1 MSKRLFSLLA
11 ATVLVACS
19 LLPVAAHAAKV
30 KVAFALLGTVDDRG
44 WNTAHSNGI
53 EYLKQ
58 QLGDKMEL
66 SVTENVG
73 PQDAERVIRNYAQQ
87 GYDIIF
93 GNSFPHMDAVE
104 RVAAEFPNIKF
115 EHCSGFKMAANMS
128 NYFVRLYQ
136 AEYLAGY
143 TAGLMGFKNVGTV
156 ATHPI
161 PEPIRGINAFTIGL
175 KKGLTEAGVSFDPK
189 KVNTVVWMKS
199 WADPIKETTL
209 AETLAGR
216 GHDLIRQMADTPESS
231 LAACAQ
237 DVPAIGYGM
246 NAAQY
251 GADCALTSTTVNWGP
266 YYVATVQSV
275 IDGTWKAQ
283 SYWGGFDKDG
293 VRLAPFGKA
302 VPADVQAKVKAEM
315 AKLQHGE
322 DHIFAG
328 PIMDQSGKEAIA
340 KGAQATD
347 GDLLGM
353 MYFVEGV
360 SGTIPQ

>member
-1 MSKRLFSLLA
+1 MSKRIFSLLMA
-11 ATVLVACS
+11 AALITCAA
-19 LLPVAAHAAKV
+19 LPAMAQAAKL

-44 WNTAHSNGI
+44 WNSAHSYGI
-53 EYLKQ
+53 EYLKKQ
-58 QLGDKMEL
+58 MGDKIEL

-73 PQDAERVIRNYAQQ
+73 PQDAERVLRNYAQQ
-87 GYDIIF
+87 GYDVIF
-93 GNSFPHMDAVE
+93 GTSFPHMDAIE
-104 RVAAEFPNIKF
+104 RVAAEFPKIKF
-115 EHCSGFKMAANMS
+115 EHCSGYKMSANMS

-175 KKGLTEAGVSFDPK
+175 KKGLTEAGISFDPK

-209 AETLAGR
+209 AETLTGR

-237 DVPAIGYGM
+237 GVPAVGYGTD
-246 NAAQY
+246 AAAA
-251 GADCALTSTTVNWGP
+251 GADCAITSTTPNWGP
-266 YYVATVQSV
+266 YYVQVVSAALKG
-275 IDGTWKAQ
+275 DWKAQ
-283 SYWGGFDKDG
+283 AYWGGFDKDG
-293 VRLAPFGKA
+293 VRLAPFNKS
-302 VPADVQAKVKAEM
+302 VPATVQAKVMAELE
-315 AKLQHGE
+315 KLKKGE

-328 PIMDQSGKEAIA
+328 PIADQSGKVTIPA
-340 KGAQATD
+340 GAQAND

-353 MYFVEGV
+353 MYLIEGV
-360 SGTIPQ
+360 SGTLPQ

>member
-1 MSKRLFSLLA
+1 MSKRLFSFLMA
-11 ATVLVACS
+11 AALVMCAA
-19 LLPVAAHAAKV
+19 LPCVAQAAKV
-30 KVAFALLGTVDDRG
+30 KVAFAMLGTVDDRG
-44 WNTAHSNGI
+44 WNTAHSKGV
-53 EYLKQ
+53 EALKEA
-58 QLGDKMEL
+58 LGDKIEL
-66 SVTENVG
+66 SITENVG
-73 PQDAERVIRNYAQQ
+73 PQDAERVIRDYAQK

-93 GNSFPHMDAVE
+93 GNAFPYMDAME
-104 RVAAEFPNIKF
+104 RVAAEFPNVKF
-115 EHCSGFKMAANMS
+115 EHCSGYKMAKNMS

-199 WADPIKETTL
+199 WADPIKETAL

-237 DVPAIGYGM
+237 GVPAVGYGTD
-246 NAAQY
+246 AASF
-251 GADCALTSTTVNWGP
+251 GADCAITSTTPNWGP

-275 IDGTWKAQ
+275 IDGTWKSQA
-283 SYWGGFDKDG
+283 YWGGFDKDG
-293 VRLAPFGKA
+293 VRLAPFAKD
-302 VPADVQAKVKAEM
+302 VPADVQAKVMAELD
-315 AKLQHGE
+315 KLKKGE

-328 PIMDQSGKEAIA
+328 PVADQSGKEVIA
-340 KGAQATD
+340 KGAQAND

-353 MYFVEGV
+353 MYLVEGV
-360 SGTIPQ
+360 SGSIPQ

>member
-1 MSKRLFSLLA
+1 MIKRIITVLMAAALLA
-11 ATVLVACS
+11 CAA
-19 LLPVAAHAAKV
+19 LPAMAQAAKV
-30 KVAFALLGTVDDRG
+30 KVAFAMLGTVDDRG
-44 WNTAHSNGI
+44 WNTAHSKGI
-53 EYLKQ
+53 DYLKA
-58 QLGDKMEL
+58 QLGDQIEL
-66 SVTENVG
+66 SITENVG

-93 GNSFPHMDAVE
+93 GNSFPHMDAIE
-104 RVAAEFPNIKF
+104 RVAAEYPNIKF
-115 EHCSGFKMAANMS
+115 EHCSGYKMAANLS

-175 KKGLTEAGVSFDPK
+175 KKGLTEAGVGFDPK

-199 WADPIKETTL
+199 WEDPIKETTL

-231 LAACAQ
+231 LAACSQ
-237 DVPAIGYGM
+237 GVPAIGYGTD
-246 NAAQY
+246 AASF
-251 GADCALTSTTVNWGP
+251 GADCVLTSTTVNWGP
-266 YYVATVQSV
+266 YYVATIKSV

-283 SYWGGFDKDG
+283 AYWGGFDKDG
-293 VRLAPFGKA
+293 VRLAPFNKA
-302 VPADVQAKVKAEM
+302 VPADVQAKVNAEM
-315 AKLQHGE
+315 AKLQKGE

-328 PIMDQSGKEAIA
+328 PVVDQSGKVTIPA
-340 KGAQATD
+340 GSQATD
-347 GDLLGM
+347 GDLLSM
-353 MYFVEGV
+353 MYLIEGV
-360 SGTIPQ
+360 SGSIPQ